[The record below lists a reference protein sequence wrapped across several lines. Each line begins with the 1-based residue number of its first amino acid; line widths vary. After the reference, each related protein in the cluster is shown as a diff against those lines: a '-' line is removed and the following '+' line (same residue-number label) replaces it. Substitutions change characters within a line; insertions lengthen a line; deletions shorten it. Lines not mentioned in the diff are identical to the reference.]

1 MLKNITFNVPFA
13 VERSLHAPGVGILKS
28 VGYGKRVQLYLGGKK
43 GTTRATC
50 IIIAI
55 TTESL
60 LRVHL
65 RKQEKGNKGS

>member
-1 MLKNITFNVPFA
+1 MYPSLSNALFMLPA
-13 VERSLHAPGVGILKS
+13 L
-28 VGYGKRVQLYLGGKK
+28 GYLRALVMESEYNCISGAKT